1 MDERMR
7 FIARL
12 LDGESMS
19 RLCEEFGISRKTG
32 YKIWNRYQNTGA
44 YALVDRSRK
53 PHRFGNQLP
62 EQLERTLLKLK
73 REKPYW
79 GAPKI
84 RELLIRRFPNLRPQQ
99 VLEARVVAEGVTGW
113 LCSPLFSTFPTRP
126 HLNCP
131 QTPVHT
137 H

>member
-84 RELLIRRFPNLRPQQ
+84 RELLIRRFPNLRPHGRSRFWKRGSSRRGSQ
-99 VLEARVVAEGVTGW
+99 AGSTHPFFPPF
-113 LCSPLFSTFPTRP
+113 PLALT
-126 HLNCP
+126 
-131 QTPVHT
+131 
-137 H
+137 